1 MTDALVAFL
10 KARIDDD
17 AAAIP
22 TGLPDWHSPGSRV
35 VLAEGFNEYVVIDE
49 SLKDM
54 LERDESLMPF
64 GCVAVTDYDADAKY
78 IARHDPA
85 RTLREVEAKRAVLAA
100 YCAAV
105 SAREEAARL
114 VQKARTSGWDPIMAE
129 LEEAS
134 AIHKRDALHEVL
146 RLLALPY
153 SDHPGYEE
161 ALAGG

>member
-10 KARIDDD
+10 KARLEDDERVAR
-17 AAAIP
+17 AAGDGWYGYDPEQQIAFVP
-22 TGLPDWHSPGSRV
+22 PEDSRH
-35 VLAEGFNEYVVIDE
+35 
-49 SLKDM
+49 
-54 LERDESLMPF
+54 
-64 GCVAVTDYDADAKY
+64 
-78 IARHDPA
+78 IARQDPA